1 MLCIMQRV
9 YLPPVNN
16 CTNTSMKISQIKFFW
31 RVSLLCLTLLC
42 GPGLNDLHAQQL
54 PKVNYLI
61 PGLTADSIKPYD
73 RPLLD
78 SVLGVYAKTTSD
90 TARLN
95 LLMMLS
101 ENLSEPSLWL
111 RYNAMVFN
119 AATKWLEKP
128 SDQKGL
134 RMFYLNKKGYALNN
148 FGYYHQNITRNDSVA
163 ADYFVNAETC
173 FQQTDNSDGL
183 SIIYNNLTLCYTKA
197 AQFGEA
203 LEYYKKAIAHAVRS
217 NQKSVQV
224 RLYCSMG
231 NLQVKYRDSKGA
243 EISYRK
249 AVEIAESLPASQ
261 KEDKALAY
269 LGIGDFYKSVSD
281 QMEAKKWYLKT
292 IAAGRQSPHY
302 RPVCRACREIG
313 DTYSKQGLYDSAWVY
328 LNIADKLARM
338 NKDSMMMILNAEA
351 ILWLNYRQKNY
362 QPIIAF
368 EKQGLTWIN
377 TSSGLVKASII
388 EVVSRAYEAAGDYKK
403 ALFYRD
409 AFLRHKVMDFADEKR
424 SAALGFK
431 AEFEYARKLAV
442 DEEKRRQE
450 ATVQAY
456 ERRTRYI
463 IFGAGGIVLLLL
475 ALLAFNLRQR
485 YVKSK
490 ATNAKIQLQNEALES
505 ERRRVTEKSQI
516 IEQINGQLLAA
527 METTDQLKTAYT
539 IFMQEQ
545 QLQRNQLNPHF
556 IYNCLNSVQSM
567 VLSKRTEAAYE
578 YVSKFSKLLRQIL
591 NQSNAVLNYLHQ
603 ELDNLKLYIELEQV
617 RCNNGFDYSITL
629 TDKEAT
635 EEVKIPIL
643 LIQPYVENAIWHGIM
658 HLPAGERGRIDVHVT
673 IREGKLHIQVADT
686 GIGIAAHQQIS
697 KPKHVS
703 HGLAI
708 NVKRMESINFL
719 MKEDKAS
726 VTIHDNTPRGTLVDI
741 EIPLLYSYGE

>member
-1 MLCIMQRV
+1 M
-9 YLPPVNN
+9 
-16 CTNTSMKISQIKFFW
+16 ISKVKPFW
-31 RVSLLCLTLLC
+31 PICFLQLTLVC
-42 GPGLNDLHAQQL
+42 GMGFKKLQAQHL
-54 PKVNYLI
+54 PKVDYLI
-61 PGLTADSIKPYD
+61 PGLTQDSIKPYD

-78 SVLGVYAKTTSD
+78 SILGVYAKTQTD

-95 LLMMLS
+95 LLMVLS

-119 AATKWLEKP
+119 AATKWLEK
-128 SDQKGL
+128 SSSGKEL
-134 RMFYLNKKGYALNN
+134 RRFYLNKKGYALNN

-163 ADYFVNAETC
+163 ANYFVDAETC
-173 FQQTDNSDGL
+173 FQQTGNSDGL
-183 SIIYNNLTLCYTKA
+183 SIIYNNLTLCYTRTG
-197 AQFGEA
+197 QFGEA
-203 LEYYKKAIAHAVRS
+203 LEYYKKAIAHAVHS
-217 NQKSVQV
+217 NQKLVEV

-243 EISYRK
+243 EASYRK
-249 AVEIAESLPASQ
+249 AIEVAESLPPSQ
-261 KEDKALAY
+261 KEERELAY
-269 LGIGDFYKSVSD
+269 LGLGDFYKSVSN
-281 QMEAKKWYLKT
+281 QVEAQKWYLKT
-292 IAAGRQSPHY
+292 IQMGVHGPHY
-302 RPVCRACREIG
+302 RATCRAFREIG
-313 DTYSKQGLYDSAWVY
+313 DIYSKQGSYDSAWVY
-328 LNIADKLARM
+328 LNKADNLARI
-338 NKDSMMMILNAEA
+338 NNDSMMMIFNAEA

-368 EKQGLTWIN
+368 EKQGLKWIN
-377 TSSGLVKASII
+377 TTSGVVKASII

-409 AFLRHKVMDFADEKR
+409 VFLQHKVMDFADEKR

-442 DEEKRRQE
+442 DEEKRLQE

-475 ALLAFNLRQR
+475 ALLAFTMRQR
-485 YVKSK
+485 YVKSR
-490 ATNAKIQLQNEALES
+490 ATNAKIQLQNKALEA
-505 ERRRVTEKSQI
+505 ERQRVTEKNHI

-567 VLSKRTEAAYE
+567 VLGKRTEAAYE

-591 NQSNAVLNYLHQ
+591 NQSSAVLNYLHQ

-617 RCNNGFDYSITL
+617 RCNNGFDYSVTL
-629 TDKEAT
+629 ADSDAT
-635 EEVKIPIL
+635 EEIKIPIL

-658 HLPAGERGRIDVHVT
+658 HLPAGERGRIDVNVAV
-673 IREGKLHIQVADT
+673 REEKLHIQVADT
-686 GIGIAAHQQIS
+686 GIGISAHQQIS

-703 HGLAI
+703 HGLSI
-708 NVKRMESINFL
+708 NVKRLESINFL

-726 VTIHDNTPRGTLVDI
+726 VTIRDNAPRGTLVDI